1 MGFDF
6 GDTVVGRLL
15 SSLAPDGKGNNGL
28 HLGQLDNGGDGP
40 DGPHHPRGGP
50 HGNDSPHGRGNPHGH
65 DGPPAPGEGSP
76 RAPSTPAGTS
86 TSPAPPQTG
95 GPAQPQAVDAPPTGG
110 PAPKGMQDVF
120 PNIVGQLMSGAR
132 AFSLPPTAQGTPPA
146 AAAANPG
153 VAEAQQAAA
162 AQGQARAAA
171 APAQL
176 VASAMPT
183 APAAPATAAAAA
195 PLSQATASGANAV
208 AGMATPI
215 LSQPATGVPRT
226 LGDGLL
232 APVPPRPADTTL
244 PMRAD
249 GALLARLSAS
259 PLPLATAPPPTLAAP
274 ATLAA
279 PGGTTAAL
287 AASAPGA
294 TVATAAT
301 TAAGLTMATSV
312 GQPADARGMILPV
325 NDRAAVRLES
335 LSLAGHT
342 LEGLQRRS
350 MRKRAQ
356 EMLPQR
362 MTRWLWAIGLMGAQV
377 DEADADPERDAQR
390 VLQWLFWTLAVVAY
404 GCLAVAII
412 ALVGSNGQLF
422 DQPQGRSYTGWLAL
436 CGLAAGSVAWWL
448 ARRMSRR

>member
-15 SSLAPDGKGNNGL
+15 NSLAPDGKGNNGL

-40 DGPHHPRGGP
+40 DGPHQRGGP

-65 DGPPAPGEGSP
+65 DGPRGPADGSP
-76 RAPSTPAGTS
+76 RAPSATGT
-86 TSPAPPQTG
+86 APPQTG

-132 AFSLPPTAQGTPPA
+132 AFSLPPTAQGAPPA

-162 AQGQARAAA
+162 AQHGQARGIAPAQVVASAIAATTAAPTTAA
-171 APAQL
+171 AP
-176 VASAMPT
+176 T
-183 APAAPATAAAAA
+183 
-195 PLSQATASGANAV
+195 SQAATANAV
-208 AGMATPI
+208 AGTTTPA
-215 LSQPATGVPRT
+215 LAQPASAVPRT

-232 APVPPRPADTTL
+232 APLPPRPADTL
-244 PMRAD
+244 APMRAD
-249 GALLARLSAS
+249 SALLARLSAS

-274 ATLAA
+274 TTLAA
-279 PGGTTAAL
+279 PGSTAA
-287 AASAPGA
+287 AFAGTAPGA
-294 TVATAAT
+294 TMATTAT

-312 GQPADARGMILPV
+312 SQAADARGVILPV
-325 NDRAAVRLES
+325 NDRASVRLES
-335 LSLAGHT
+335 LGLAGHT

-377 DEADADPERDAQR
+377 DDAESGAERDVQR
-390 VLQWLFWTLAVVAY
+390 ILQWLFWTLAIVAY
-404 GCLAVAII
+404 GCLAVAIV
-412 ALVGSNGQLF
+412 ALVGSGGQLF
-422 DQPQGRSYTGWLAL
+422 EQPQGRSHTGWLAL
-436 CGLAAGSVAWWL
+436 CGLVAGSAAWWL